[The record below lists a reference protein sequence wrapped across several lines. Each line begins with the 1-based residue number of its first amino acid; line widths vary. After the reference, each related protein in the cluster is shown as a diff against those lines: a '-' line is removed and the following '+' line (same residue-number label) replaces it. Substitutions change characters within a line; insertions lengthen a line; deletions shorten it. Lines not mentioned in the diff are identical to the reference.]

1 MTTWHAAAPIL
12 FLMQS
17 NPLADVL
24 GLTFWQSTNGNLSA
38 LVGRARELAVDLI
51 VRAGGAPTEPTWKIA
66 GRLVRYVE
74 THPVDYELI
83 LALSAMARP
92 AA

>member
-1 MTTWHAAAPIL
+1 
-12 FLMQS
+12 MQS

-24 GLTFWQSTNGNLSA
+24 GLTFWQSTNGNLGA
-38 LVGRARELAVDLI
+38 LVGRARELVEDLI
-51 VRAGGAPTEPTWKIA
+51 VRAGGAPSEPTWKIA

-83 LALSAMARP
+83 LALTQIASR